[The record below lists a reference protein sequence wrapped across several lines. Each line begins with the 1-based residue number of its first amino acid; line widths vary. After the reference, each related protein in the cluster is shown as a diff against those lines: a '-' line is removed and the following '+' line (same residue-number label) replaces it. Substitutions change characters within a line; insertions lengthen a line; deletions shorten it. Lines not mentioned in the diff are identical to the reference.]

1 LPVSAMAYFDE
12 ILSGKRG
19 LKYLMSSSDYLIVTV
34 DLNKDT
40 YHMINKDNLKF
51 MKESASIINI
61 ARGSIINQKDLT
73 EALKNKSIS
82 YAGLDVFEVEPL
94 PEDDEL
100 WDLENVYITPHA
112 SGIVKENKKRLT
124 ELVVANIQRFI
135 DNERLA
141 NVVK

>member
-1 LPVSAMAYFDE
+1 
-12 ILSGKRG
+12 
-19 LKYLMSSSDYLIVTV
+19 
-34 DLNKDT
+34 
-40 YHMINKDNLKF
+40 

-112 SGIVKENKKRLT
+112 SGIVKENKKRLA
-124 ELVVANIQRFI
+124 ELIVANIQRFI
-135 DNERLA
+135 DHERLA
-141 NVVK
+141 NVVVK